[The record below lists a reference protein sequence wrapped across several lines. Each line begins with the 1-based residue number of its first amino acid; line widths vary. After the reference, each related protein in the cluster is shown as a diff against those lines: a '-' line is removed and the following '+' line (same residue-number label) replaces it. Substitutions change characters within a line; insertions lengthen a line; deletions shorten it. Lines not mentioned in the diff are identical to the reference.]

1 MSEVRV
7 TVTIDPE
14 SASLEV
20 LNGPLAGE
28 RYPLADE
35 MVIGRRDTTSG
46 GEEPD
51 IHLPDNR
58 VSRHHAK
65 IVRDGQNFF
74 VMDLH
79 STNGTFLNAR
89 PLEPQRLYPLHEG
102 GNLQMGGV
110 HLRFRPPTRARIRDE
125 KETPPWQSEVGN
137 NEALFDLALVMGSD
151 AAAHRE
157 AGHSM
162 IFLGPD
168 APPPSV
174 SLSIDARDAM
184 KLIQQAE
191 GPADAMAVLKRL
203 RAMVQV
209 SIGLGAEDNRD
220 RLLTKIM
227 DFIFDIFPH
236 AERAFVVMY
245 QKEEGE
251 NALKP
256 VVALTRDG
264 ESRALA
270 LSQTIVNEVI
280 RQRRSILS
288 NDAGVDR
295 RFGSH
300 ESIIAHNIRSVMCVP
315 LLVEDDVLGLIQVD
329 THSHAHS
336 FNQDD
341 LHILTAIGAQAGI
354 ALKNF
359 RLYAE
364 IELLFEGFVTA
375 SVHAIEA
382 RDPTTAGHSFR
393 VAEYTLS
400 LAEAVDH
407 SDRADLRHIR
417 FSQEQMREIRYAALL
432 HDFGKVGVR
441 EHVLTKAK
449 KLYPRQLDLLQE
461 RFRYARAS
469 IERQAYREILDLH
482 EHSPLTQTE
491 FKAQR
496 RQVENRIR
504 QEVERIQHFLEL
516 VVEAN
521 EPAIQQVIVT
531 ENLQEIA
538 DYLFPE
544 ENGELRPLLTE
555 FELGALTLS
564 HGSLTPGERLE
575 IESHVSHTYA
585 FLQHIPWTK
594 NLAAVPEIAHAHH
607 EKLDGSGYPRGIS
620 RDAIPI
626 QSRLMAIT
634 DIYDALTA
642 GDRPYKRSLTEEM
655 ALDILRDEARAGRI
669 EQTLVDVFIEC
680 GAYKVLKN

>member
-1 MSEVRV
+1 
-7 TVTIDPE
+7 
-14 SASLEV
+14 
-20 LNGPLAGE
+20 
-28 RYPLADE
+28 
-35 MVIGRRDTTSG
+35 
-46 GEEPD
+46 
-51 IHLPDNR
+51 
-58 VSRHHAK
+58 
-65 IVRDGQNFF
+65 
-74 VMDLH
+74 MDLN

-89 PLEPQRLYPLHEG
+89 QLEPQRLYPLHEG

-110 HLRFRPPTRARIRDE
+110 HLRFRPPTRTRHD
-125 KETPPWQSEVGN
+125 KEPSPWQSEVGN

-151 AAAHRE
+151 PAVHRE
-157 AGHSM
+157 ADHSM

-184 KLIQQAE
+184 QLIQQAE
-191 GPADAMAVLKRL
+191 GSADAMAVLKRL

-227 DFIFDIFPH
+227 DFIFDIFPN

-251 NALKP
+251 SELRP

-288 NDAGVDR
+288 NDAGADR
-295 RFGSH
+295 RFGAH
-300 ESIIAHNIRSVMCVP
+300 ESIIALNIRSVMCVP

-329 THSHAHS
+329 THSHAHT

-364 IELLFEGFVTA
+364 IEHLFEGFVTA

-400 LAEAVDH
+400 LAAAVDH

-417 FSQEQMREIRYAALL
+417 FSREQMREIRYAALL

-482 EHSPLTQTE
+482 EHSPLSLAE

-496 RQVENRIR
+496 KQVENRIR
-504 QEVERIQHFLEL
+504 QEVERIQRFLEL

-521 EPAIQQVIVT
+521 EPAIQQEIVT

-607 EKLDGSGYPRGIS
+607 EKLDGSGYPRGIT

-655 ALDILRDEARAGRI
+655 ALDILRDEARSGRI
-669 EQTLVDVFIEC
+669 EQILVDVFIEC

>member
-1 MSEVRV
+1 M
-7 TVTIDPE
+7 TVGINPDF
-14 SASLEV
+14 AFLEV
-20 LNGPLAGE
+20 LNGSLAGE
-28 RYPLADE
+28 RYPLGDD
-35 MVIGRRDTTSG
+35 VIIGRHDHMPG
-46 GEEPD
+46 GQESD
-51 IHLPDNR
+51 ILLADNR

-65 IVRDGQNFF
+65 IVRKGQSYY
-74 VMDLH
+74 VMDLN
-79 STNGTFLNAR
+79 STNGTYLNAR
-89 PLEPQRLYPLHEG
+89 RLEPQRRYPLHEG

-110 HLRFRPPTRARIRDE
+110 HLRFRPALHPETHLKERAPGE
-125 KETPPWQSEVGN
+125 SELGN
-137 NEALFDLALVMGSD
+137 NEAMFDLAMVAGGDM
-151 AAAHRE
+151 AAHRN

-162 IFLGPD
+162 IFRSPD
-168 APPPSV
+168 APSPSV

-184 KLIQQAE
+184 ALIQRAE
-191 GPADAMAVLKRL
+191 GQADAVAVLKRL

-209 SIGLGAEDNRD
+209 SIGLGAEDDRD

-227 DFIFDIFPH
+227 DFIFDIFPQ

-245 QKEEGE
+245 QHEGKE
-251 NALKP
+251 NDLQP
-256 VVALTRDG
+256 VVALTRNG
-264 ESRALA
+264 ESRELA
-270 LSQTIVNEVI
+270 LSQTIVNEVLSL
-280 RQRRSILS
+280 RRSILS
-288 NDAGVDR
+288 NDAGTDR
-295 RFGSH
+295 RFESH
-300 ESIIAHNIRSVMCVP
+300 ESIINLSIRSVMCVP

-329 THSHAHS
+329 THSQAHS
-336 FNQDD
+336 FDQDD

-364 IELLFEGFVTA
+364 IERLFEGFVTA

-393 VAEYTLS
+393 VAEYTQS
-400 LAEAVDH
+400 LAEAVDR
-407 SDRADLRHIR
+407 SDHIDLSHIH
-417 FSQEQMREIRYAALL
+417 FSREQMRELRYAALL

-469 IERQAYREILDLH
+469 LERQAYREILDLH
-482 EHSPLTQTE
+482 EHSPLTQAE
-491 FKAQR
+491 FKAHR
-496 RQVENRIR
+496 KQVENRIR
-504 QEVERIQHFLEL
+504 NEVERIQHFLEL
-516 VVEAN
+516 VIEAN
-521 EPAIQQVIVT
+521 EPAIQQEIVS

-538 DYLFPE
+538 DYLFPD
-544 ENGELRPLLTE
+544 ENGDLRPLLTE

-564 HGSLTPGERLE
+564 KGSLTPVERVE

-594 NLAAVPEIAHAHH
+594 NLAGVPEIAHAHH
-607 EKLDGSGYPRGIS
+607 EKLDGSGYPRGVT
-620 RDAIPI
+620 RDAIPV
-626 QSRLMAIT
+626 QARLMAVT

-655 ALDILRDEARAGRI
+655 ALDILQEEAQAGHI
-669 EQTLVDVFIEC
+669 EQILVDVFIEC